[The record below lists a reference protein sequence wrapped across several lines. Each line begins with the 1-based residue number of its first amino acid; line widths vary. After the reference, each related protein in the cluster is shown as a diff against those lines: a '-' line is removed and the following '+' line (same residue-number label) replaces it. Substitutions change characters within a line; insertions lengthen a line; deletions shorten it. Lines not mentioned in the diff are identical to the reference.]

1 MLQLNH
7 KPNVQRKLDS
17 MVIRSSKGRL
27 SKRRRV
33 LASAALVVT
42 GMTFQALGFL
52 DGCNDRLVNLTYLVD
67 PCGTFLAN
75 CNPGDFQARNSPL
88 GDPCIDP
95 TCTVA
100 GQCQPDPAN
109 PDTPPLG
116 TLFNLC
122 D

>member
-1 MLQLNH
+1 LQAAANGSLRRRADCEVLQLNH

-52 DGCNDRLVNLTYLVD
+52 DG
-67 PCGTFLAN
+67 
-75 CNPGDFQARNSPL
+75 
-88 GDPCIDP
+88 
-95 TCTVA
+95 
-100 GQCQPDPAN
+100 
-109 PDTPPLG
+109 
-116 TLFNLC
+116 
-122 D
+122 